1 MKRIITT
8 LLLAALMLQPAL
20 NASAQNI
27 ELSQSV
33 METIQMLPDSLRSAA
48 FRQAMGNEIAQAGEM
63 RSYHTTLGDVLEDVV
78 LPIMEDVVLPI
89 IIIGSFFA
97 ACVLIVFRVRKS
109 KEKRE
114 AERNALISKMVDSGV
129 FATANAG
136 SADMLQALMPQKK
149 TEKDKIIADAS
160 CLGLGIG
167 ICVFYFIIKSKLS
180 GVADL
185 IALGGLILIG
195 FGLIRLIARGIIHS
209 IEKKKEKDSVR

>member
-48 FRQAMGNEIAQAGEM
+48 FRQAMDNEMAQAGEM
-63 RSYHTTLGDVLEDVV
+63 RDYHTTLGDDVLEDVV
-78 LPIMEDVVLPI
+78 LPIV
-89 IIIGSFFA
+89 IIGSFFA

-136 SADMLQALMPQKK
+136 SAEMLQALMPQKK
-149 TEKDKIIADAS
+149 TEKDKIIADAT

-180 GVADL
+180 GGADL

-209 IEKKKEKDSVR
+209 IEKKKEKESDR

>member
-1 MKRIITT
+1 MKKTIQS
-8 LLLAALMLQPAL
+8 LLLAALMLLPTL

-48 FRQAMGNEIAQAGEM
+48 FRQAMDNEMVQASEM
-63 RSYHTTLGDVLEDVV
+63 RDYHTTLGDDVL
-78 LPIMEDVVLPI
+78 EDVVLPI

-136 SADMLQALMPQKK
+136 SAEMLQALMPQKK
-149 TEKDKIIADAS
+149 TEKDKIIADAT

-209 IEKKKEKDSVR
+209 IEKKKEKESAR

>member
-48 FRQAMGNEIAQAGEM
+48 FRQAMDNEIAQAGEM
-63 RSYHTTLGDVLEDVV
+63 RDYHTTLGDDVLEDVV
-78 LPIMEDVVLPI
+78 LPIV
-89 IIIGSFFA
+89 IIGFFFA

-109 KEKRE
+109 EEKRE

-136 SADMLQALMPQKK
+136 SAEMLQALMPQKK

-167 ICVFYFIIKSKLS
+167 ICIYYFIIKSKLS
-180 GVADL
+180 GGADL

-209 IEKKKEKDSVR
+209 IEKKKEKESAR

>member
-48 FRQAMGNEIAQAGEM
+48 FRQAMDNEMAQASEM
-63 RSYHTTLGDVLEDVV
+63 RDYHTSLGDVL
-78 LPIMEDVVLPI
+78 EDVVLPI
-89 IIIGSFFA
+89 IIIGSFFV

-136 SADMLQALMPQKK
+136 SAEMLQALMPQKK

-180 GVADL
+180 GGADL

-209 IEKKKEKDSVR
+209 IEKKKEKESAR

>member
-78 LPIMEDVVLPI
+78 LPI

-114 AERNALISKMVDSGV
+114 AERNALISKMVDSGF

-136 SADMLQALMPQKK
+136 SAEMLQALMPQKK
-149 TEKDKIIADAS
+149 TEKDKIIADAT

-180 GVADL
+180 GGADL

-209 IEKKKEKDSVR
+209 IEKKKEKESAR

>member
-8 LLLAALMLQPAL
+8 LLLAALMLLPTL
-20 NASAQNI
+20 NAPAQNI

-78 LPIMEDVVLPI
+78 LPI

-136 SADMLQALMPQKK
+136 SAEMLQALMPQKK

>member
-48 FRQAMGNEIAQAGEM
+48 FRQAMGNEMTRASEIRM
-63 RSYHTTLGDVLEDVV
+63 SHTNLGNVLEDVV
-78 LPIMEDVVLPI
+78 LPIV
-89 IIIGSFFA
+89 IIGSFFA

-109 KEKRE
+109 KEKKE
-114 AERNALISKMVDSGV
+114 ADRNALISKMVDSGV

-136 SADMLQALMPQKK
+136 SAEMLQALMPQKK
-149 TEKDKIIADAS
+149 TEKDKIIADAT

-167 ICVFYFIIKSKLS
+167 ICIYYFIIKSRITEV
-180 GVADL
+180 GANL

-209 IEKKKEKDSVR
+209 IEKKKEKESAR

>member
-48 FRQAMGNEIAQAGEM
+48 FRQAMDNEMVQASEM
-63 RSYHTTLGDVLEDVV
+63 RDYHTTLGDDVLEDVV
-78 LPIMEDVVLPI
+78 LPIV
-89 IIIGSFFA
+89 IIGSFFA

-109 KEKRE
+109 KEKKE
-114 AERNALISKMVDSGV
+114 ADRNALISKMVDSGV
-129 FATANAG
+129 FATANAD
-136 SADMLQALMPQKK
+136 SAEMLQALMPQKK
-149 TEKDKIIADAS
+149 TEKDKIIADAT

-167 ICVFYFIIKSKLS
+167 ICIYYFIIKSRITEV
-180 GVADL
+180 GANL

-209 IEKKKEKDSVR
+209 IEKKKEKESAR

>member
-78 LPIMEDVVLPI
+78 LPI

-136 SADMLQALMPQKK
+136 SAEMLQALMPQKK

>member
-48 FRQAMGNEIAQAGEM
+48 FRQAMGNEMTRASEIRM
-63 RSYHTTLGDVLEDVV
+63 SHTNLGDVL
-78 LPIMEDVVLPI
+78 EDVVLPI

-136 SADMLQALMPQKK
+136 SAEMLQALMPQKK
-149 TEKDKIIADAS
+149 TEKDKIIADAT

-167 ICVFYFIIKSKLS
+167 ICVFYFIIKSKFS
-180 GVADL
+180 GGAGL

-209 IEKKKEKDSVR
+209 IEKKKEKESAR

>member
-33 METIQMLPDSLRSAA
+33 METIQMLPDSLRSEA
-48 FRQAMGNEIAQAGEM
+48 FRQAMDNEMLQDSETMG
-63 RSYHTTLGDVLEDVV
+63 YHTTLGDVL
-78 LPIMEDVVLPI
+78 EDVVLPI

-136 SADMLQALMPQKK
+136 SAEMLQALMPQKK
-149 TEKDKIIADAS
+149 TEKDKIIADAT

-209 IEKKKEKDSVR
+209 IEKKKEKESAR

>member
-48 FRQAMGNEIAQAGEM
+48 FRQAMDNEMLQDSETMG
-63 RSYHTTLGDVLEDVV
+63 YHTTLGDVL
-78 LPIMEDVVLPI
+78 EDVVLPI

-136 SADMLQALMPQKK
+136 SAEMLQALMPQKK
-149 TEKDKIIADAS
+149 TEKDKIIADAT

-209 IEKKKEKDSVR
+209 IEKKKEKESAR

>member
-20 NASAQNI
+20 NVSAQNI

-48 FRQAMGNEIAQAGEM
+48 FRQAMDNEIAQAGEM

-78 LPIMEDVVLPI
+78 LPIIL
-89 IIIGSFFA
+89 IGSFFV

-136 SADMLQALMPQKK
+136 SAEMLQALMPQKK
-149 TEKDKIIADAS
+149 TEKDKIIADAT

-180 GVADL
+180 GGADL

-195 FGLIRLIARGIIHS
+195 FGLIRLIARGIIHA
-209 IEKKKEKDSVR
+209 IEKKKEKESAR

>member
-1 MKRIITT
+1 MKKTIQS
-8 LLLAALMLQPAL
+8 LLLAALMLLPTL

-48 FRQAMGNEIAQAGEM
+48 FRQAMDNEMVQASEM
-63 RSYHTTLGDVLEDVV
+63 RDYHTTLGDVL
-78 LPIMEDVVLPI
+78 EDVVLPI

-136 SADMLQALMPQKK
+136 SAEMLQALMPQKK
-149 TEKDKIIADAS
+149 TEKDKIIADAT

-209 IEKKKEKDSVR
+209 IEKKKEKESAR

>member
-8 LLLAALMLQPAL
+8 LLLAALMLLPTL
-20 NASAQNI
+20 NAPAQNI

-33 METIQMLPDSLRSAA
+33 METIQMLPNSLRSAA
-48 FRQAMGNEIAQAGEM
+48 FRQAMDNEIAQAGQM
-63 RSYHTTLGDVLEDVV
+63 RGYHTTLGDVLEDVV
-78 LPIMEDVVLPI
+78 LPIV
-89 IIIGSFFA
+89 IIGSFFA

-109 KEKRE
+109 KEKKE
-114 AERNALISKMVDSGV
+114 ADRNALISKMVDSGV

-136 SADMLQALMPQKK
+136 SAEMLQALMPQKK
-149 TEKDKIIADAS
+149 TEKDKIIADAT

-167 ICVFYFIIKSKLS
+167 ICIYYFIIKSRITEV
-180 GVADL
+180 GANL

-209 IEKKKEKDSVR
+209 IEKKKEKESAR

>member
-8 LLLAALMLQPAL
+8 LLLAALMLLPTL

-33 METIQMLPDSLRSAA
+33 METIQMLPDSLRDAA
-48 FRQAMGNEIAQAGEM
+48 FRQAMDNEIDQADEM
-63 RSYHTTLGDVLEDVV
+63 RAYHTTLGDVLEDVV
-78 LPIMEDVVLPI
+78 LPI
-89 IIIGSFFA
+89 IIIGSFFV

-136 SADMLQALMPQKK
+136 SAEMLQALMPKKK
-149 TEKDKIIADAS
+149 TEKDKIIADAT

-167 ICVFYFIIKSKLS
+167 IFVFYFSKFS
-180 GVADL
+180 GGVGL

-209 IEKKKEKDSVR
+209 IEKKKEKESAR

>member
-48 FRQAMGNEIAQAGEM
+48 FRQAMDNEMVQASEK
-63 RSYHTTLGDVLEDVV
+63 RDYHTTLGDDVLEDVV
-78 LPIMEDVVLPI
+78 LPIV
-89 IIIGSFFA
+89 IIGSFFV

-136 SADMLQALMPQKK
+136 SAEMLQALMPQKK

>member
-1 MKRIITT
+1 MKKTIQS

-20 NASAQNI
+20 NASAQNF

-33 METIQMLPDSLRSAA
+33 METIQMLPDSLRSEA
-48 FRQAMGNEIAQAGEM
+48 FRQAMGNEMTRASEIRM
-63 RSYHTTLGDVLEDVV
+63 SHTNLGDVLEDVV
-78 LPIMEDVVLPI
+78 LPIV
-89 IIIGSFFA
+89 IIGSFFA

-109 KEKRE
+109 KEKKE

-136 SADMLQALMPQKK
+136 SAEMLQALMPQKK
-149 TEKDKIIADAS
+149 MEKDKIIADAT

-167 ICVFYFIIKSKLS
+167 ICVYYFIIKSRITEV
-180 GVADL
+180 GANL

-195 FGLIRLIARGIIHS
+195 LGLIRLIARGIIHS
-209 IEKKKEKDSVR
+209 IEKKKEKQSAR

>member
-48 FRQAMGNEIAQAGEM
+48 FRQAMDNEIAQAGEM

-78 LPIMEDVVLPI
+78 LPIIL
-89 IIIGSFFA
+89 IGSFFV

-136 SADMLQALMPQKK
+136 SAEMLQALMPQKK

-180 GVADL
+180 GGADL

-209 IEKKKEKDSVR
+209 IEKKKEKESAR

>member
-1 MKRIITT
+1 MKKTIQS
-8 LLLAALMLQPAL
+8 LLLAALMLLPTL

-48 FRQAMGNEIAQAGEM
+48 FRQAMDNEMVQASEM
-63 RSYHTTLGDVLEDVV
+63 RDYHTTLGDDVLEDVV
-78 LPIMEDVVLPI
+78 LPIV
-89 IIIGSFFA
+89 IIGSFFA

-136 SADMLQALMPQKK
+136 SAEMLQALMPQKK
-149 TEKDKIIADAS
+149 TEKDKIIADAT

-209 IEKKKEKDSVR
+209 IEKKKEKESAR

>member
-78 LPIMEDVVLPI
+78 LPI

-136 SADMLQALMPQKK
+136 SAEMLQALMPQKK

-185 IALGGLILIG
+185 VALGGLILIG

>member
-78 LPIMEDVVLPI
+78 LPI

-136 SADMLQALMPQKK
+136 SAEMLQALMPQKK
-149 TEKDKIIADAS
+149 TEKDKIIADAT

-180 GVADL
+180 GGADL

-209 IEKKKEKDSVR
+209 IEKKKEKESAR

>member
-48 FRQAMGNEIAQAGEM
+48 FRQAMDNEMAQASEM
-63 RSYHTTLGDVLEDVV
+63 RDYHTTLGDDVLED
-78 LPIMEDVVLPI
+78 IVLPI

-97 ACVLIVFRVRKS
+97 ACVLIVFRVRKN

-136 SADMLQALMPQKK
+136 SAEMLQALMPQKK

>member
-48 FRQAMGNEIAQAGEM
+48 FRQAMGNEMTRASEIR
-63 RSYHTTLGDVLEDVV
+63 RSHTNLGDVLEDVV
-78 LPIMEDVVLPI
+78 LPIV
-89 IIIGSFFA
+89 IIGSFFA

-136 SADMLQALMPQKK
+136 SAEMLQALMPQKK

-167 ICVFYFIIKSKLS
+167 ICIYYFIIKSRIT
-180 GVADL
+180 GVGASPTSP

-209 IEKKKEKDSVR
+209 IEKKKEKESAR

>member
-48 FRQAMGNEIAQAGEM
+48 FRQAMDNEIAQAGEM

-78 LPIMEDVVLPI
+78 LPIIL
-89 IIIGSFFA
+89 IGSFFV

-136 SADMLQALMPQKK
+136 SAEMLQALMPQKK
-149 TEKDKIIADAS
+149 TEKDKIIADAT

-180 GVADL
+180 GGADL

-209 IEKKKEKDSVR
+209 IEKKKEKESAR

>member
-48 FRQAMGNEIAQAGEM
+48 FRQAMDNEIAQAGEM
-63 RSYHTTLGDVLEDVV
+63 RDYHTTLGDDVL
-78 LPIMEDVVLPI
+78 EDVVLPI

-136 SADMLQALMPQKK
+136 SAEMLQALMPQKK

>member
-48 FRQAMGNEIAQAGEM
+48 FRQAMDNEIAQAGEM

-78 LPIMEDVVLPI
+78 LPIV
-89 IIIGSFFA
+89 IIGSFFA

-109 KEKRE
+109 KEKKE

-136 SADMLQALMPQKK
+136 SAEMLQALMPQKK

-180 GVADL
+180 GGADL

-209 IEKKKEKDSVR
+209 IEKKKEKESAR

>member
-48 FRQAMGNEIAQAGEM
+48 FRQAMDNEIAQASET

-78 LPIMEDVVLPI
+78 LPIIL
-89 IIIGSFFA
+89 IGSFFV

-136 SADMLQALMPQKK
+136 SAEMLQALMPQKK
-149 TEKDKIIADAS
+149 TEKDKIIADAT

-180 GVADL
+180 GGADL

-209 IEKKKEKDSVR
+209 IEKKKEKESAR

>member
-8 LLLAALMLQPAL
+8 LLLAVLMLQPAL

-48 FRQAMGNEIAQAGEM
+48 FRQAMGNEMTRASEIRM
-63 RSYHTTLGDVLEDVV
+63 SHTNLGNVL
-78 LPIMEDVVLPI
+78 EDVVLPI

-136 SADMLQALMPQKK
+136 SAEMLQALMPQKK
-149 TEKDKIIADAS
+149 TEKDKIIADAT

-209 IEKKKEKDSVR
+209 IEKKKEKESAR

>member
-1 MKRIITT
+1 MKKTIQS
-8 LLLAALMLQPAL
+8 LLLAALMLLPTL

-48 FRQAMGNEIAQAGEM
+48 FRQAMDNEMVQASEM
-63 RSYHTTLGDVLEDVV
+63 RDYHTTLGDDVL
-78 LPIMEDVVLPI
+78 EDVVLPI

-136 SADMLQALMPQKK
+136 SAEMLQALMPQKK
-149 TEKDKIIADAS
+149 TEKDKIIADAT
-160 CLGLGIG
+160 CLGFSIG

-209 IEKKKEKDSVR
+209 IEKKKEKESAR